1 MAEPKAINRR
11 APHRPEL
18 RALLDRAR
26 SVTLTEDEL
35 REQKASFVYGNTPK
49 DSQITR
55 ESARESVDRIRIGKV
70 SGQSARLARQPD
82 RRQASLL
89 QEAHPRQRT
98 VRQGG
103 ADMNAL
109 VAEFPASRV
118 PVVNVASVPQ
128 RSPLRY
134 PGGKTWLIPHIR
146 EWLRQTKPEILI
158 EPFAGGAIVSLTAVM
173 EGLVK
178 AAFMVELDRDVAAF
192 WRTVL
197 EHDSTLQEWIRQ
209 FEPTIERL
217 RELEHIPPATVAE
230 HGFRTLVLNRTR
242 RGGILA
248 PGASFCRNGE
258 NGRGLLSR
266 WYPETLVTR
275 LDAIQKHAQRIVF
288 VEGDGLK
295 ALPIL
300 LRGWGR
306 KAAVFLDPP
315 YTAGGKRAGARLYAH
330 SSIDHAGLFRLL
342 AEHDSNFLMTYDAAP
357 EIVSLVHEHDFD
369 AVCLSMKNGHH
380 NHLSELVITSERLF
394 A

>member
-1 MAEPKAINRR
+1 MAKRKATVSR
-11 APHRPEL
+11 APDRPEF
-18 RALLDRAR
+18 RALLDRIG
-26 SVTLTEDEL
+26 SVTLTEAEL
-35 REQKASFVYGNTPK
+35 REQRVGFVYGNAPK
-49 DSQITR
+49 DSQITK
-55 ESARESVDRIRIGKV
+55 ESIDRIRIGKGA
-70 SGQSARLARQPD
+70 GQGAGLAR
-82 RRQASLL
+82 ASG
-89 QEAHPRQRT
+89 ER
-98 VRQGG
+98 
-103 ADMNAL
+103 
-109 VAEFPASRV
+109 PASSSSYGTSRRNGPSV
-118 PVVNVASVPQ
+118 RGSAGMSPPTAGFPVSRIPVVNVASVPQ

-146 EWLRQTKPEILI
+146 EWLRRTEPEILI

-173 EGLVK
+173 EGLVTTT
-178 AAFMVELDRDVAAF
+178 FMVEIDRDVAAF
-192 WRTVL
+192 WRAAL
-197 EHDSTLQEWIRQ
+197 ERDTTLQDRIRQ
-209 FEPTIERL
+209 FEPTLERL
-217 RELEHIPPATVAE
+217 RELEHVPPATVEE

-248 PGASFCRNGE
+248 PGASFCRRGE

-266 WYPETLVTR
+266 WYPETLVKR
-275 LDAIQKHAQRIVF
+275 LDAIRKSAHRIVF
-288 VEGDGLK
+288 LEGDGLK

-330 SSIDHAGLFRLL
+330 SSIDHAGMFRLL
-342 AEHDSNFLMTYDAAP
+342 AEQKSNFLMTYDAAP
-357 EIVSLVHEHDFD
+357 EIVSLVQEHDFD